1 MMLPPSLPLP
11 SLCYC
16 ISSYTRHGN
25 GRFFSCKGILIAV
38 QWFVQ
43 KGHQQVTVFVPSWR
57 KEASR
62 PETPISDQ
70 EILYQLEREGYLV
83 FTPSR
88 RIGTRKIVCYD
99 DRFIVRLAA
108 MTDGIIV
115 SNDNFRDL
123 VDEKP
128 EWRETI
134 EQRLLMFT
142 FVNDI
147 FMVPEDPLGRHG
159 PMLDEFLQKDVRTI
173 HMIKGGASVE
183 SKPVKVCP
191 YGDRCTFGPKCRFS
205 HPEREGR
212 EGKTHSRSPTP
223 SPAPLPD
230 RRQQHSERSSREDLS
245 HLHSKKGSSEEL
257 LTFTDRSSGLNV
269 DDLSEQIQ
277 RMGLHLPGSPRKG
290 VEPRHTH
297 PMAANHP
304 YHLNH
309 PSIKQFSSTLAQ
321 SSPSIHIHQPPPPNP
336 PHRVHSAANPPHD
349 PMYQASHSQ
358 SLLQPYSQGA
368 MREAEPRQVF
378 LPRDPQLV
386 LDHSTQAIHAWHVG
400 K

>member
-1 MMLPPSLPLP
+1 MMTLPPSLPLP

-88 RIGTRKIVCYD
+88 RIGARKIVCYD

-128 EWRETI
+128 EWR
-134 EQRLLMFT
+134 
-142 FVNDI
+142 D
-147 FMVPEDPLGRHG
+147 
-159 PMLDEFLQKDVRTI
+159 LQL
-173 HMIKGGASVE
+173 
-183 SKPVKVCP
+183 
-191 YGDRCTFGPKCRFS
+191 CTFTVPFHFPFHRF
-205 HPEREGR
+205 
-212 EGKTHSRSPTP
+212 
-223 SPAPLPD
+223 
-230 RRQQHSERSSREDLS
+230 
-245 HLHSKKGSSEEL
+245 
-257 LTFTDRSSGLNV
+257 
-269 DDLSEQIQ
+269 I
-277 RMGLHLPGSPRKG
+277 
-290 VEPRHTH
+290 
-297 PMAANHP
+297 P
-304 YHLNH
+304 Y
-309 PSIKQFSSTLAQ
+309 
-321 SSPSIHIHQPPPPNP
+321 SSPVI
-336 PHRVHSAANPPHD
+336 
-349 PMYQASHSQ
+349 
-358 SLLQPYSQGA
+358 
-368 MREAEPRQVF
+368 
-378 LPRDPQLV
+378 RDALV
-386 LDHSTQAIHAWHVG
+386 YIPWWH
-400 K
+400 